1 MLQVKSSASWTNE
14 EFGKIYEPVSATEL
28 RRQHQVAQILKILGF
43 RFVLYLGLNTNLQVK
58 ELKKQLQNLSPEWD
72 RTVES
77 ISTMRRKKVK
87 LFDCF
92 VSLLN
97 FAALQNCAHLRPIQS
112 TQLINQ
118 P

>member
-1 MLQVKSSASWTNE
+1 MVQVKSSASWTNE

-87 LFDCF
+87 FFYCLVAD
-92 VSLLN
+92 VKPG
-97 FAALQNCAHLRPIQS
+97 AAPAESSCHPQC
-112 TQLINQ
+112 
-118 P
+118 